1 MFRRQPATA
10 WDAAYEIDRNMA
22 LVRRTRWAAG
32 LCLFCLIVA
41 CTDVV
46 LAQPE
51 AGALRLKFLG
61 ALFALSMGVVV
72 ASLVPETRRNPLPLA
87 VAFGV
92 GIVLT
97 LDVYSLLVPNGI
109 EITGASL
116 GTMVMGFAIMV
127 PWGPGAQAIVSATAV
142 GAYGGLW
149 LLGSDDTSSLLS
161 IVVSASIV
169 AVVGAGLLDRYRRA
183 SFSQAWQQERLVAL
197 AHDLAEREHPAEVVE
212 RLLHHAVA
220 LVPANACL
228 VAPLLPGDGDAH
240 PVFRVTHVTGTAA
253 ETDEQL
259 VGFELP
265 AGSAIVGDILRRGV
279 LLMPADAPDS
289 ELGKI
294 LASRPGTHA
303 LYLALHRGAEVLG
316 IVGWVRRGRPF
327 APEERRLVARMT
339 DPVALALKT
348 ARLLTDLRESS
359 RLKSE
364 FVSTVSHELRT
375 PLNVILGFA
384 EMARDVDFAAEDRTM
399 CLDRIHSAGQELLTL
414 IESTLE
420 VGRLEA
426 ARSPVRIEA
435 IPLASFWSELGQ
447 TCLTIPHAPGV
458 RLEWSSD
465 APDAT
470 ITTDP
475 HKLRVMVRN
484 LVGNA
489 LKFTVRGHVRAS
501 IRLDGQ
507 RLELCVADTGIGIR
521 PEDQRVIFE
530 MFRQADGSDA
540 RRFGGT
546 GLGLY
551 IVRRFAEQLG
561 ATIDLVSAPG
571 TGSTFRITLPVLP
584 ANDESA
590 RRAA

>member
-1 MFRRQPATA
+1 
-10 WDAAYEIDRNMA
+10 
-22 LVRRTRWAAG
+22 
-32 LCLFCLIVA
+32 
-41 CTDVV
+41 
-46 LAQPE
+46 
-51 AGALRLKFLG
+51 
-61 ALFALSMGVVV
+61 
-72 ASLVPETRRNPLPLA
+72 LPLA

-97 LDVYSLLVPNGI
+97 LDVYSLVVPNGI

-116 GTMVMGFAIMV
+116 STMLMGFAILL
-127 PWGPGAQAIVSATAV
+127 PWGPAAQAIVSATAV

-149 LLGSDDTSSLLS
+149 VLGPEDTSALFS
-161 IVVSASIV
+161 IVMSASIV
-169 AVVGAGLLDRYRRA
+169 GIVGATLLDRYRRA
-183 SFSQAWQQERLVAL
+183 SHGQAWQQERLVAL
-197 AHDLAEREHPAEVVE
+197 AHDLAEREHPAEVAE
-212 RLLHHAVA
+212 QLLHHARA
-220 LVPANACL
+220 LVPADACL
-228 VAPLLPGDGDAH
+228 VAPLLPAEDEQPQA
-240 PVFRVTHVTGTAA
+240 VFRVTNVQGTA
-253 ETDEQL
+253 EVDEQF

-265 AGSAIVGDILRRGV
+265 ADSTIVADVLRRGV
-279 LLMPADAPDS
+279 LLMPDDAPDS
-289 ELGKI
+289 DLGQI
-294 LASRPGTHA
+294 LTSKPGTHA

-316 IVGWVRRGRPF
+316 IVGWVRRGRTF
-327 APEERRLVARMT
+327 APEERRLVARMA

-384 EMARDVDFAAEDRTM
+384 EMARDAEFAAEDRTM

-426 ARSPVRIEA
+426 ARSPVRIET
-435 IPLASFWSELGQ
+435 IPLPSFWSELGQ
-447 TCLTIPHAPGV
+447 SCLTIPHAPGV
-458 RLEWSSD
+458 RLDWSSD
-465 APDAT
+465 VPDAT

-489 LKFTVRGHVRAS
+489 LKFTVHGHVRAS
-501 IRLDGQ
+501 VRFDGGH
-507 RLELCVADTGIGIR
+507 LELCVADTGIGIR

-571 TGSTFRITLPVLP
+571 TGSTFRITLPVTP
-584 ANDESA
+584 ASDEPA

>member
-1 MFRRQPATA
+1 
-10 WDAAYEIDRNMA
+10 
-22 LVRRTRWAAG
+22 LVRRTRWAAW
-32 LCLFCLIVA
+32 LCLSCLIVA
-41 CTDVV
+41 CTDIV

-61 ALFALSMGVVV
+61 AFFALSLGVVV

-116 GTMVMGFAIMV
+116 STMVMGFAILL

-149 LLGSDDTSSLLS
+149 LLGPDDTSALLS

-169 AVVGAGLLDRYRRA
+169 GIVGATLLDRYRRA
-183 SFSQAWQQERLVAL
+183 SHGQAWQQERLVAL

-212 RLLHHAVA
+212 RLLHHAIA
-220 LVPANACL
+220 LVPADACL
-228 VAPLLPGDGDAH
+228 VAPLMPADAETAH
-240 PVFRVTHVTGTAA
+240 PVFRVTHVKAVSV
-253 ETDEQL
+253 EIDEQF

-279 LLMPADAPDS
+279 LLMPTDAPDS
-289 ELGKI
+289 DLGKI
-294 LASRPGTHA
+294 LATRPGTHA
-303 LYLALHRGAEVLG
+303 LYLALHRGTEVLG
-316 IVGWVRRGRPF
+316 IVGWVRRGRAF
-327 APEERRLVARMT
+327 APEERRLVARIG

-384 EMARDVDFAAEDRTM
+384 EMARDVEFAADDRTL
-399 CLDRIHSAGQELLTL
+399 CLDRIQSAGRELLTL

-426 ARSPVRIEA
+426 ARSPVRIETV
-435 IPLASFWSELGQ
+435 PLSPFWSELGQ
-447 TCLTIPHAPGV
+447 TCVTIPHAPGV
-458 RLEWSSD
+458 RLEWATD
-465 APDAT
+465 VPDAT

-501 IRLDGQ
+501 VRLEGQ
-507 RLELCVADTGIGIR
+507 HLELCVADTGIGIR

-561 ATIDLVSAPG
+561 ATIDLQSAPG
-571 TGSTFRITLPVLP
+571 TGSTFRVVLPVVP
-584 ANDESA
+584 ASDEPA
-590 RRAA
+590 RHAA